1 MWRSPPRR
9 RRCRR
14 RASTPSAWRRR
25 RRPARRRRQRKSPPR
40 KPKTGRPARADALPN
55 TGDRTLR
62 RAGPPSRQGAFSLPP
77 PPMMPCCWGSGAP
90 SHRRRQPCTR
100 SFMRF
105 LRLPGGDKVPVLGFG
120 TWGMGEARTSGPDMV
135 TALRLGLD
143 LGMTLID
150 TAEMYGEGGAEEV
163 VGEAIAGRR
172 DQVFVVSKVYP
183 HHASRRGAVAA
194 CKRSLNRLGTDYLD
208 LYLLHWRG
216 DIPLAETVDAF
227 ESLRRDGS
235 IREWGVS
242 NFDRADMDELLALPD
257 GKRCAANQVMYHLG
271 CRGVEWDLL
280 PFCRK
285 HRVAVMAYSPV
296 GRGRLLRD
304 RHLHALARE
313 IGSSPAQIALA
324 WLLEQ
329 RGV

>member
-1 MWRSPPRR
+1 M
-9 RRCRR
+9 
-14 RASTPSAWRRR
+14 
-25 RRPARRRRQRKSPPR
+25 PALGLG
-40 KPKTGRPARADALPN
+40 TW
-55 TGDRTLR
+55 
-62 RAGPPSRQGAFSLPP
+62 
-77 PPMMPCCWGSGAP
+77 MMGE
-90 SHRRRQPCTR
+90 HRRDR
-100 SFMRF
+100 
-105 LRLPGGDKVPVLGFG
+105 KKEV
-120 TWGMGEARTSGPDMV
+120 A
-135 TALRLGLD
+135 AIALGLD

-150 TAEMYGEGGAEEV
+150 TAEMYGDGGAEEV

-172 DQVFVVSKVYP
+172 EQVFVVSKVYP

-194 CKRSLNRLGTDYLD
+194 CKRSLKRLGTDHLD

-242 NFDRADMDELLALPD
+242 NFDRADMEELFALPS
-257 GKRCAANQVMYHLG
+257 GARCAANQVMYHLG

-280 PFCRK
+280 PLCRK

-304 RHLHALARE
+304 RRLHALAVE
-313 IGSSPAQIALA
+313 IGRSPAQIALA

-329 RGV
+329 RGVSAIPKAASDAHVRDNRAAADVRLPAAVLEQLERAFPAPSGPTSLAIL